1 MIAKSLFGVLD
12 DGRQVYAYTLK
23 DESGQSVVVSE
34 YGCAI
39 LEINVF
45 GNDGKLHDVA
55 LGYDSLAEYVND
67 TRYFGATVGRYAN
80 RIAGGKF
87 TLNGITYRLP
97 QNDGRNTL
105 HGGFNGFS
113 KRLFESQADND
124 SVIFTLQS
132 PDLDEGF
139 PGNFTLN
146 VRVSFNGGSLRM
158 EYEYVCDKD
167 TPANI
172 TNHNY
177 FNLNGHGRGSI
188 MNHTVKINA
197 KRYCRANDELLAL
210 APCVNVE
217 GTPFDFRSEKVIINR
232 IFPNSFTVKPYSP
245 EIISAGGGYDHCYEV
260 ADNTKA
266 IATAQGDIT
275 GIKLKIFSDM
285 PALQFYTG
293 NQIGHV
299 RGKNGAIYNSFDG
312 FAMECQKFPN
322 AINEPSFPEC
332 VIKAGQPE
340 RAYIE
345 YRFSRQ

>member
-1 MIAKSLFGVLD
+1 MIAKSLFGTLD
-12 DGRQVYAYTLK
+12 DGRKVYAYTLK
-23 DESGQSVVVSE
+23 DESGQSVVMSE

-39 LEINVF
+39 LEINVY

-67 TRYFGATVGRYAN
+67 KCNFGVTVGRYAN

-113 KRLFESQADND
+113 KRIFESQAEND
-124 SVIFTLQS
+124 SVLFTLHS

-146 VRVSFNGGSLRM
+146 VRVSFTDGQLRM

-177 FNLNGHGRGSI
+177 FNLNGHGRGTI
-188 MNHTVKINA
+188 MNHFVGIHA
-197 KRYCRANDELLAL
+197 KKYCRANNELLAL
-210 APCVNVE
+210 APAVSVE
-217 GTPFDFRSEKVIINR
+217 GTPFDFWHTRKIISG
-232 IFPNSFTVKPYSP
+232 ISSYSP
-245 EIISAGGGYDHCYEV
+245 ELISAGGGYDHCYEV
-260 ADNTKA
+260 VGTKA
-266 IATAQGDIT
+266 AIVQGDVT
-275 GIKLKIFSDM
+275 GIRLEVYSDM

-299 RGKNGAIYNSFDG
+299 HGKNGAIYNSFDG

-322 AINEPSFPEC
+322 AINEPSFPDC

-340 RAYIE
+340 RSYIE
-345 YRFSRQ
+345 YRFSR

>member
-1 MIAKSLFGVLD
+1 MTARSLFGTLS
-12 DGRQVYAYTLK
+12 DGRKVYAYTLM
-23 DESGQSVVVSE
+23 DEAGQSVVMSE

-45 GNDGKLHDVA
+45 GNDGVLHDVA
-55 LGYDSLAEYVND
+55 LGYDTLAEYVSD
-67 TRYFGATVGRYAN
+67 TRNFGATIGRYAN

-87 TLNGITYRLP
+87 TLNGVTYHLP

-105 HGGFNGFS
+105 HGGPDGFN
-113 KRLFESQADND
+113 KRVFDSEARGD
-124 SVIFTLQS
+124 SVIFTLES

-139 PGNFTLN
+139 PGNFSLT
-146 VRVSFNGGSLRM
+146 VTVSFTAGRLM
-158 EYEYVCDKD
+158 MKYDYVCDKD
-167 TPANI
+167 TPASI

-177 FNLNGHGRGSI
+177 FNLNGHGRGTI
-188 MNHTVKINA
+188 MNHTVRINA

-232 IFPNSFTVKPYSP
+232 ILPYSYTVKPYSP
-245 EIISAGGGYDHCYEV
+245 EIISAGGGYDHCYEIS
-260 ADNTKA
+260 DNTKA
-266 IATAQGDIT
+266 VATAQGDVT
-275 GIKLKIFSDM
+275 GIRLEVYSNM

-299 RGKNGAIYNSFDG
+299 RGKNGAVYNSFDG
-312 FAMECQKFPN
+312 FALECQKFPN
-322 AINEPSFPEC
+322 AINEPSFPNC

-340 RAYIE
+340 SSYIE
-345 YRFSRQ
+345 YRFSR